1 MKGRD
6 QGRKSEL
13 EVAKGSTP
21 LPPSPK
27 PPRTLRDIGRDLG
40 FMPFTGQGF
49 EQNSFVSQELWV
61 LQKVG
66 GPCKGH
72 ERQGWGNAERN
83 CLEGSQHTKV
93 NYDAKIMSNIYFPLL
108 LVYILILL

>member
-1 MKGRD
+1 MCPGSEMKGRD

-40 FMPFTGQGF
+40 FMPFTG
-49 EQNSFVSQELWV
+49 
-61 LQKVG
+61 
-66 GPCKGH
+66 
-72 ERQGWGNAERN
+72 
-83 CLEGSQHTKV
+83 
-93 NYDAKIMSNIYFPLL
+93 
-108 LVYILILL
+108 